1 MKKVTA
7 IVAIGAAMT
16 IFTAANPAYADG
28 WQRSR
33 KVIGPY
39 GGVHTF
45 EGRGY
50 CNENGCKS
58 RQQWTGPRGRTLTR
72 HGRTKCYDGY
82 CQGSAKWA
90 GPHGGSAVVKRRFR
104 RY

>member
-45 EGRGY
+45 EGHGY

-58 RQQWTGPRGRTLTR
+58 RQQWTGPRGRMFAFGPEKGMVGNR
-72 HGRTKCYDGY
+72 H
-82 CQGSAKWA
+82 
-90 GPHGGSAVVKRRFR
+90 VFL
-104 RY
+104 